1 MLLPSRLVQQG
12 APGQEPTFQKTLQ
25 FRVTSPPDL
34 PSLERGHLAGHSA
47 RDLGVVL
54 APKPPPLPFQS
65 DSQWSCVKPELMSV
79 QSRGR
84 ASPHLQNP
92 MLRAGASEWGQGGVM
107 VSGHSSHAGLGFSWS
122 CSQLSTS
129 PDLCTGRSCCLANS
143 TVRGQLCHLLLR
155 ETLPDLPYLHLD
167 PFTSQPLS
175 PQVTTGIIR

>member
-25 FRVTSPPDL
+25 FRVTPPPDL
-34 PSLERGHLAGHSA
+34 PSLERGHLAGHLA

-79 QSRGR
+79 QSRGG
-84 ASPHLQNP
+84 ASPHLQNL

-107 VSGHSSHAGLGFSWS
+107 MVSGHSSHAGLGLAGAAVSSPLPQTSAQAVPAAWLTPLLGVRCVIFSS
-122 CSQLSTS
+122 ERPSLICPS
-129 PDLCTGRSCCLANS
+129 
-143 TVRGQLCHLLLR
+143 
-155 ETLPDLPYLHLD
+155 
-167 PFTSQPLS
+167 FT
-175 PQVTTGIIR
+175 